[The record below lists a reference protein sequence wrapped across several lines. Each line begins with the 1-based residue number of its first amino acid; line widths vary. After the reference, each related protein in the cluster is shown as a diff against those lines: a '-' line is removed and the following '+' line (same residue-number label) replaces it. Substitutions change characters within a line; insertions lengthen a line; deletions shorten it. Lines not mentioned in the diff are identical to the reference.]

1 MLNLQSNDDIHVEES
16 FLELYSKDLDGKR
29 LVRQLNLIPDFITE
43 MKKRPQHKNL
53 KQITNIR
60 VFAEMLK
67 AVPLTL
73 TLYSEVIKL
82 VKLYLLLNTFLRLW
96 LVYFAQSK

>member
-1 MLNLQSNDDIHVEES
+1 
-16 FLELYSKDLDGKR
+16 
-29 LVRQLNLIPDFITE
+29 
-43 MKKRPQHKNL
+43 
-53 KQITNIR
+53 
-60 VFAEMLK
+60 MLK